1 MKKMVAFKDTVMDNI
16 LQPESEVDC
25 SPEKKFKS
33 QLSTKKKKSTSEDYL
48 GSDIEGVDNESGFE
62 SIMITERKKLYYKK
76 IKKKNRLRREQ
87 ELNRK
92 RLEILIKFILYIFS
106 NCINIL
112 AVITY
117 ILSTAYDG
125 DDDRSR
131 SIQGSLQTVDVTFSL
146 YFLFEYILLFYRL
159 QKGVFKHIFSWD
171 SLIDVITIGPSI
183 ITYFIKTI
191 NLSFFRI
198 FRIFRVFR
206 ILRIYK
212 SLKMIQY
219 ESTNNNTEEV
229 EDESIHMRFDPIK
242 LQFLSI
248 VIILIGVFFIG
259 AGLILGLQ
267 DLFHDAWSK
276 KNLNFVDAM
285 YFMIVTY
292 CTLGYGDF
300 FPTNAVT
307 RLCIIIGLFS
317 LIIIISDQLTKLAHL
332 LTVWGPGWRIFLKQG
347 HFILICD
354 TSLNIESFLRTF
366 KHKHIDSEI
375 IIISKD
381 QITLPSKEF
390 PYEKVDIL
398 NTISFDFET
407 FERANAKHAKAIFI
421 YCNKTVVESDS
432 SEKVTD
438 FLILK
443 INRYYH
449 DIPIYVQT
457 LYSERSFNNSKVSSK
472 SSNKSIK
479 FKKIIPVMRLKSLM
493 ISKSSFNPGFST
505 FMQNLMFNDNDY
517 VEDPAKY
524 SSVIINYLQGC
535 ENRIFIKSLPSFF
548 YGKKFFDVCHMIYF
562 RSIREFFTKVSTLDD
577 ASKPILLIGVNDTS
591 KMEVY
596 KKEETLFFP
605 NDKTISDKMEGI
617 FITYDDEK
625 YLINLLST
633 FDEHKRG
640 ETILLKGETEELK
653 HAEHD
658 EEDGINFEAQDVVE
672 NLENPEDQ
680 KNIKEINLNMIS
692 SLDIACNLD
701 KKQFALKKELNSNSD
716 YDNLEI
722 GKEIDYKIKDSI
734 SNIHELNTNLNINVS
749 KTSEYKCMPRIS
761 LTTKEINFN
770 KQHTESRRQS
780 NIIMGLDIDNLKV
793 ISVPDKNQDQE
804 NSPSVHNNKKL
815 NFDTLAEENEK
826 IQDSQIKINM
836 CHATSTPTITT
847 VKSEI
852 FKYKPIVQISIEKN
866 PRKSNTMMQNNI
878 ALSEL
883 SSLEGDH
890 TLNNY
895 LRKQNP
901 SINYKNN
908 LFNHQPFSS
917 KATNLNILMLN
928 QVEEEG
934 EKEVK
939 DLLIKKAQR
948 RYGYNQDYRDMQDNR
963 RKNLENFIES
973 RIFDLAKINIG
984 EFISD
989 HIVLIGYQDNM
1000 AKLIKLIFNH
1010 FRKKEICIITNKH
1023 EERNIIK
1030 LLRQFHTLIIL
1041 KGETDN
1047 PFHLLNAGMSKA
1059 YACIFLC
1066 ESIHTKTNED
1076 MGKIL
1081 SFRAIDYFFNTNMI
1095 LELWS
1100 DTSIRFLGYQPLDT
1114 ESKIIKNEFLH
1125 PVYMAGRIVYLS
1137 HFDKLLAKSYYEE
1150 SIVDVWSK
1158 LLYVGYSQK
1167 NNGGL
1172 QTIQG
1177 QSLGSY
1183 PVILTV
1189 DIPKD
1194 YHYEEYHTLLNDMLL
1209 LENPALCLGVYVENP
1224 LDYLSIQSQGRV
1236 LRMTRKQT
1244 ENLKI
1249 TTSHKKKLVNLDM
1262 LDKIEQGYKDNL
1274 KIIREISF
1282 NDRVILDYV
1291 DINKSHLPIFITNPY
1306 PGFILNERCKMMV
1319 LYNFDTSKL
1328 KEPLKSYEPKY
1339 CSYENLSEQQSIT
1352 YQFEKAKSKI
1362 NKSQDNFFCFYD
1374 ALKEKIKDR
1383 YADSLKYVEKMKT
1396 IKLSKN
1402 SSVPQSPA

>member
-1 MKKMVAFKDTVMDNI
+1 M
-16 LQPESEVDC
+16 
-25 SPEKKFKS
+25 
-33 QLSTKKKKSTSEDYL
+33 ED
-48 GSDIEGVDNESGFE
+48 GSV
-62 SIMITERKKLYYKK
+62 
-76 IKKKNRLRREQ
+76 
-87 ELNRK
+87 
-92 RLEILIKFILYIFS
+92 
-106 NCINIL
+106 
-112 AVITY
+112 
-117 ILSTAYDG
+117 
-125 DDDRSR
+125 
-131 SIQGSLQTVDVTFSL
+131 
-146 YFLFEYILLFYRL
+146 
-159 QKGVFKHIFSWD
+159 
-171 SLIDVITIGPSI
+171 
-183 ITYFIKTI
+183 
-191 NLSFFRI
+191 
-198 FRIFRVFR
+198 
-206 ILRIYK
+206 
-212 SLKMIQY
+212 
-219 ESTNNNTEEV
+219 
-229 EDESIHMRFDPIK
+229 HMRFDPIK
-242 LQFLSI
+242 LQFFSI

-276 KNLNFVDAM
+276 KELNFIDAM

-300 FPTNAVT
+300 VPTNMVT
-307 RLCIIIGLFS
+307 RFYIIIGLFS

-332 LTVWGPGWRIFLKQG
+332 LTVWGPGWRIFVKKG

-354 TSLNIESFLRTF
+354 TTLNLDLFLRTI
-366 KHKHIDSEI
+366 KNKYIDSEL
-375 IIISKD
+375 IIISKEN
-381 QITLPSKEF
+381 ITLPSKEF

-398 NTISFDFET
+398 KTISFDFET
-407 FERANAKHAKAIFI
+407 FERANTKEARAIFI
-421 YCNKTVVESDS
+421 YCNKTVVECDS
-432 SEKVTD
+432 CEKVTD

-457 LYSERSFNNSKVSSK
+457 LYSERSFNHARKSSK
-472 SSNKSIK
+472 HSNKAVK
-479 FKKIIPVMRLKSLM
+479 FKKIIPVMRLKSLL

-505 FMQNLMFNDNDY
+505 FMQNLMLNDNDY
-517 VEDPAKY
+517 VEDRAKY
-524 SSVIINYLQGC
+524 SSVIVNYLQGC
-535 ENRIFIKSLPSFF
+535 ENRIFIKPLPSFF
-548 YGKKFFDVCHMIYF
+548 HGKRFFDVCHMIYY
-562 RSIREFFTKVSTLDD
+562 RSIREFFTKVATLDD
-577 ASKPILLIGVNDTS
+577 ANKPVLLIGLIDIS

-596 KKEETLFFP
+596 NKEETYFFP
-605 NDKTISDKMEGI
+605 NDKTISEKMDGV
-617 FITYDDEK
+617 FVTCDDEG
-625 YLINLLST
+625 YLESVLSA
-633 FDEHKRG
+633 FEEHRRG
-640 ETILLKGETEELK
+640 ETMLVKGEIEQFK
-653 HAEHD
+653 NAEHD
-658 EEDGINFEAQDVVE
+658 DKDYDEEDEE
-672 NLENPEDQ
+672 NLDDPDHE
-680 KNIKEINLNMIS
+680 KNLKDINLDLNS
-692 SLDIACNLD
+692 NLGCKLD
-701 KKQFALKKELNSNSD
+701 KKHFTSKKEANSN
-716 YDNLEI
+716 YDEDQPEIVEDSKSKITDSNNNLPLI
-722 GKEIDYKIKDSI
+722 
-734 SNIHELNTNLNINVS
+734 NTNKNLILS
-749 KTSEYKCMPRIS
+749 ETSELKPMPRFCVS
-761 LTTKEINFN
+761 TKEVKIN
-770 KQHTESRRQS
+770 KPDTESRRQS
-780 NIIMGLDIDNLKV
+780 NILMGLDIGNLRV
-793 ISVPDKNQDQE
+793 INVPEIDQE
-804 NSPSVHNNKKL
+804 QEISPNVSYKKRNSKFNR
-815 NFDTLAEENEK
+815 LAEEREK
-826 IQDSQIKINM
+826 LNDSEINIHM
-836 CHATSTPTITT
+836 TPATSTPPMTT

-852 FKYKPIVQISIEKN
+852 FKTRPIMKLSSEKK
-866 PRKSNTMMQNNI
+866 PRKSNTMAQHNLG
-878 ALSEL
+878 LSEG
-883 SSLEGDH
+883 SSLEEDYMGR
-890 TLNNY
+890 TLKNY

-908 LFNHQPFSS
+908 LINQQQFGS

-928 QVEEEG
+928 QVEEQG

-939 DLLIKKAQR
+939 DLLIKKAQK
-948 RYGYNQDYRDMQDNR
+948 RYGYNNEDKDACENR
-963 RKNLENFIES
+963 RKTIENFIES

-984 EFISD
+984 EFISG

-1000 AKLIKLIFNH
+1000 AKLIKLVSNH
-1010 FRKKEICIITNKH
+1010 FKKKEICIITNKQ

-1030 LLRQFHTLIIL
+1030 LLRQFHTLILL

-1137 HFDKLLAKSYYEE
+1137 HFDKLLAKSFYEE
-1150 SIVDVWSK
+1150 RIVDVWTK

-1177 QSLGSY
+1177 QNCGSF

-1194 YHYEEYHTLLNDMLL
+1194 YHYKEYHTLLNDMLL
-1209 LENPALCLGVYVENP
+1209 MDNPALCLGVYVENP

-1274 KIIREISF
+1274 KIIRDISF

-1306 PGFILNERCKMMV
+1306 PGFMLNERCKMMV
-1319 LYNFDTSKL
+1319 LYNFDTNKL
-1328 KEPLKSYEPKY
+1328 KEPLKSYGPKY

-1352 YQFEKAKSKI
+1352 HHFEKTRSKI

-1383 YADSLKYVEKMKT
+1383 YADSLKNVEKMKT
-1396 IKLSKN
+1396 FRLSQN
-1402 SSVPQSPA
+1402 SSMPHSPS